1 MQGSRL
7 KVWNLVDGADEQTIK
22 IKSNVIK
29 KNKKTL
35 KTEH

>member
-7 KVWNLVDGADEQTIK
+7 KVWNLVDGEDEQTIK

-29 KNKKTL
+29 K
-35 KTEH
+35 